1 MAQTHVLANWSHF
14 LDGAT
19 YSAQAFYESLE
30 EALRRREI
38 PDVGVSRLLT
48 AQGGFLGG
56 KREYVRVERKQL
68 VFDICAAPFGN
79 GFFVS
84 WWCGRAGRI
93 IVVLLILLL
102 AALTAG
108 FLVYRFGAIGGLV
121 SFVAIPFELF
131 LIGALVSKGVI
142 PIEDDV
148 RGTPLVGWIY
158 DLVFQPVTYYSLDT
172 ARMFQAAVHV
182 AVLEVMD
189 TITEAGGLRALS
201 ELERKPTL
209 REMQR

>member
-1 MAQTHVLANWSHF
+1 MAQTQVLAHWSHF
-14 LDGAT
+14 LDGAKH
-19 YSAQAFYESLE
+19 SSQAFYESLE
-30 EALRRREI
+30 EALSSRKI
-38 PDVGVSRLLT
+38 PGAKVSRFLT

-56 KREYVRVERKQL
+56 KREYVRIERKQL
-68 VFDICAAPFGN
+68 VFDICAGPFGN

-93 IVVLLILLL
+93 VVVLLILLL

-108 FLVYRFGAIGGLV
+108 LLVYRFGAMGGWVSLV
-121 SFVAIPFELF
+121 AVPFELF
-131 LIGALVSKGVI
+131 LLGALASKGII

-148 RGTPLVGWIY
+148 RGTPLVGRVY
-158 DLVFQPVTYYSLDT
+158 DLVFQPITYYSLDT

-189 TITEAGGLRALS
+189 SVTETGGLRALS